1 MPRASSKKP
10 AAAKGRIAP
19 CANESRPRNTG
30 DGSALPAWKRM
41 NLRARLEEQ
50 LARVVVDTEEKYQN
64 INPDQA
70 PEIRPKLA
78 PSDTFRTN
86 LVTPGHHEL
95 DRRLIEHVTSKA
107 GSVRRRLS
115 VRVGEHEASPHVI
128 PVHGP
133 VRKFVMDEREP
144 LLETVEAWNAPYE
157 EPPTIETFAALA
169 SGLYLRRVEPGLW
182 LEQFTPGDAHVA
194 YKESYGWWSRLRAP
208 LIRWEPEGQRIESR
222 EQRAAEKEAVPM
234 REPQPVM
241 PDAVHVEALP
251 ESAFVHLRRG
261 IIEAFAKAKDREDAL
276 IAELEQEWGVP
287 ILVPKIAPARVMVGF
302 FALLLLVS
310 LPAGAVSLSR
320 SVGTSWVEVSARG
333 RSTVDA
339 TLSALAGTP
348 TDPAV
353 WGRVSKSLNDTDLA
367 LNRVNALAVAVT
379 QALPE
384 TRDAYASARSL
395 LRAGDASAQAAEL
408 LTQGLDRAL
417 REPTRYPVDRGRVF
431 KTYLDASVP
440 LLDQAS
446 EALADV
452 RLDVLPDAE
461 RAKAV
466 EASALLGTVR
476 EAIRELRSI
485 TDLLMVAAGDEHRRS
500 YLFIFQNPTEL
511 RPTGGFMGS
520 IALIT
525 MDRGEIK
532 SLEVPGGGPYDLK
545 GELKERVRPP
555 EPLRLVATRWEFQD
569 ANWFPDFP
577 TAAEKIRWFWSA
589 SGQPTVDGV
598 VTVNLRVLERL
609 LEVTGPIELPEYGK
623 TITAENVWIE
633 MQKAVELEYDRE
645 ENKPK
650 KIIGDLMAVLL
661 DRLKASDADQWLKLL
676 TLGTDSLE
684 TKDIQ
689 IWLAD
694 QEEEMLVE
702 RFGWSG
708 FFKETPGDSLAVI
721 GANIAGQKSDRMIH
735 EIVEH
740 GAEIQPDG
748 SVIDTVR
755 ITRTHTGIKGDLFSG
770 VNNVTYLRVYV
781 PEGSELLSAD
791 GFSPPPE
798 DLFKQPPETDQ
809 EDEDLARIETKPRL
823 LPNGVKATDEFGRT
837 AFGGWVQLEPGER
850 ETTIFRYRLPFTTYD
865 MAQRLRPDGAPK
877 ADAMRPAYTVLY
889 TSQSGKPEREL
900 NVRVSYPSNWN
911 PAWTHETGLEFAVVW
926 DRDIASA
933 GIFDSR
939 TTNSE

>member
-1 MPRASSKKP
+1 MPRASSKKRP
-10 AAAKGRIAP
+10 APKSGSLPAGRHGVSRAKKT
-19 CANESRPRNTG
+19 RPQTAG
-30 DGSALPAWKRM
+30 GGSALPEWKRM
-41 NLRARLEEQ
+41 NIQARLEEQ
-50 LARVVVDTEEKYQN
+50 LARVVVEATEEYQN
-64 INPDQA
+64 VDPEVQA
-70 PEIRPKLA
+70 PDRIERGA
-78 PSDTFRTN
+78 SVEPSPSQAIE
-86 LVTPGHHEL
+86 PGHHEL
-95 DRRLIEHVTSKA
+95 DRRLIEHVTKKA

-115 VRVGEHEASPHVI
+115 VRVGTHEASPHVV
-128 PVHGP
+128 PVTGP
-133 VRKFVMDEREP
+133 VRKFSVDVREP
-144 LLETVEAWNAPYE
+144 LLETVESWNAPYE

-169 SGLYLRRVEPGLW
+169 SGLYLHRVEPGLW
-182 LEQFTPGDAHVA
+182 LEQFTPGDAHIA

-208 LIRWEPEGQRIESR
+208 LIRWEPLGQ
-222 EQRAAEKEAVPM
+222 EKEKRKKEMVGEEAVPM
-234 REPQPVM
+234 REPRPIM
-241 PDAVHVEALP
+241 PDAIHVEAEP
-251 ESAFVHLRRG
+251 ESAFAHVRRG
-261 IIEAFAKAKDREDAL
+261 IVEAFAKAKDREDAL
-276 IAELEQEWGVP
+276 IAEIEQEWGVP
-287 ILVPKIAPARVMVGF
+287 VLVPKIAPARVMVGF
-302 FALLLLVS
+302 VALLFLVS

-320 SVGTSWVEVSARG
+320 SVGTSWVEVSERG
-333 RSTVDA
+333 RSTMDA
-339 TLSALAGTP
+339 TISALTGTP
-348 TDPAV
+348 TDPAA

-367 LNRVNALAVAVT
+367 LNRVNALAVAMT
-379 QALPE
+379 QALPD
-384 TRDAYASARSL
+384 TRDAYASARNL

-417 REPTRYPVDRGRVF
+417 GEPTRYPVDRGRVF
-431 KTYLDASVP
+431 KTYLDAAVP

-446 EALADV
+446 EALVEV
-452 RLDVLPDAE
+452 RLDALPEAE

-466 EASALLGTVR
+466 EATALLGTVR
-476 EAIRELRSI
+476 EAVRELRSI

-545 GELKERVRPP
+545 GELKERVQPP

-609 LEVTGPIELPEYGK
+609 LEVTGPVELPEYGK
-623 TITAENVWIE
+623 IITAENVWME
-633 MQKAVELEYDRE
+633 MQKAVELEYDLE

-650 KIIGDLMAVLL
+650 KIIGDLMATLL
-661 DRLKASDADQWLKLL
+661 DRLKASDADEWLALL
-676 TLGTDSLE
+676 ALGTESLE

-689 IWLAD
+689 LWLAD
-694 QEEEMLVE
+694 EKEEALVE

-708 FFKETPGDSLAVI
+708 VFKETPGDSLAVI
-721 GANIAGQKSDRMIH
+721 GANIAGQKSDRMIR
-735 EIVEH
+735 ETVEH
-740 GAEIQPDG
+740 VADIQEDG

-755 ITRTHTGIKGDLFSG
+755 ITRTHTGVKGDLFSG

-781 PEGSELLSAD
+781 PQGSELLEAD
-791 GFSPPPE
+791 GFSPPPK
-798 DLFKQPPETDQ
+798 DLFKQPLETDR

-850 ETTIFRYRLPFTTYD
+850 KTTVFRYRLPFTAYD

-877 ADAMRPAYTVLY
+877 ADAIRPAYTALY
-889 TSQSGKPEREL
+889 TSQSGKP
-900 NVRVSYPSNWN
+900 
-911 PAWTHETGLEFAVVW
+911 
-926 DRDIASA
+926 
-933 GIFDSR
+933 
-939 TTNSE
+939 